1 MTAINFP
8 GAVQLSRQ
16 AGGIPTS
23 RVNAP
28 EMNNPLMNPLHYVA
42 KLLQI
47 AKGTAAS
54 GLAPD
59 AVETERLELLSR
71 CALEGLWDW
80 DLRSDQVNYFPR
92 FRELLG
98 YSAGE
103 PFTRL
108 HLSFHP
114 EDANRMK
121 KAIRRIFEERTSIE
135 EEFRLRCKNG
145 DYRWFRGSGHAVW
158 DERGIPVR
166 VGGSITDINTYKE
179 NELRLLYLADH
190 DALTGLPNRR
200 LFLHSLARG
209 IERAAGTEGTLAVLF
224 VDLDRFKRINDVF
237 GHDAGNTVLRDAAR
251 RIGSCVRDHD
261 TVARLGGDEFTV
273 LLEGVETTPGI
284 CAVADRI
291 RAELKRP
298 FPVAES
304 EVYVSAS
311 IGIALFPR
319 DGTSAEEL
327 LKRSDV
333 AMYQAKKN
341 GRDNQQFYSA
351 ESATRI
357 SRGID
362 MEARLRRALEHGELD
377 LHYQPQVGFADG
389 EIRSVEAL
397 VRWSNPELGWVPPV
411 QFIPLAE
418 ETGLIQPIGAW
429 VLETAIAQAKA
440 WQNAGLRPMR
450 MCINVSARQLNE
462 RLVKTVSRSL
472 ALTGMSPSCVELEI
486 TESVMV
492 SRDPGTDAALEAL
505 RALGVGFA
513 IDDFG
518 TGYATFDY
526 LKRLPVR
533 TLKVD
538 GSFVRNVCENPDDA
552 AIVTASVSLARSL
565 ALRVVAEGV
574 ETAEQHA
581 LLGELGCDDCQG
593 FYTSR
598 PLPAL
603 ELEKMLRSK
612 SQVSPTDRPRLV
624 VAK

>member
-47 AKGTAAS
+47 AKETAAS

-518 TGYATFDY
+518 TGYATFD
-526 LKRLPVR
+526 
-533 TLKVD
+533 
-538 GSFVRNVCENPDDA
+538 
-552 AIVTASVSLARSL
+552 
-565 ALRVVAEGV
+565 
-574 ETAEQHA
+574 
-581 LLGELGCDDCQG
+581 
-593 FYTSR
+593 
-598 PLPAL
+598 
-603 ELEKMLRSK
+603 
-612 SQVSPTDRPRLV
+612 
-624 VAK
+624 